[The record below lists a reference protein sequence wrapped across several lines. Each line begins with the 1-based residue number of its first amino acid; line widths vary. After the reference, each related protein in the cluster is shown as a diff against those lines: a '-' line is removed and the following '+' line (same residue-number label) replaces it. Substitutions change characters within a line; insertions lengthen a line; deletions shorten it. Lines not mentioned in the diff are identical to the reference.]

1 MDKIKQ
7 NVEQIESRLKKYNPV
22 TLNYGEDLVTGFVN
36 DINGSDLIIYYKENE
51 MIMTFGFQNAHF
63 DINDVES
70 LIIHTEKYLTSEYSS
85 IEFFSKT
92 KDLFG
97 GSRPTNLV
105 DFSTIDK
112 IVDCY
117 SMGNEKAKQGLY
129 EFLKKTPVTIR
140 AINFNNTVNKVVNV
154 SYKNNEYIVEQIR
167 G

>member
-7 NVEQIESRLKKYNPV
+7 NVEQIENRLKIYNPV
-22 TLNYGEDLVTGFVN
+22 TLNYGDDLVTGFVN

-63 DINDVES
+63 DINDVDS

-85 IEFFSKT
+85 VEFFSKT

-112 IVDCY
+112 IV
-117 SMGNEKAKQGLY
+117 EL
-129 EFLKKTPVTIR
+129 
-140 AINFNNTVNKVVNV
+140 
-154 SYKNNEYIVEQIR
+154 
-167 G
+167 

>member
-1 MDKIKQ
+1 MDKIKS
-7 NVEQIESRLKKYNPV
+7 NVLIIEEKLQKYNPV
-22 TLNYGEDLVTGFVN
+22 TVNYGKDLVTGFVN

-63 DINDVES
+63 DIDDVNS

-85 IEFFSKT
+85 VEFFSKT

-97 GSRPTNLV
+97 GSRPSKLV

-117 SMGNEKAKQGLY
+117 CMDNEKAKQGLY
-129 EFLKKTPVTIR
+129 EFLKNTPVTIR
-140 AINFNNTVNKVVNV
+140 AINFDNTVNKVVNV
-154 SYKNNEYIVEQIR
+154 SYKNNEYIVELIR
-167 G
+167 D

>member
-1 MDKIKQ
+1 MGKIKQ

-97 GSRPTNLV
+97 GSRPTSLV

-112 IVDCY
+112 IIDCY